1 MSEPYFKHPLALVE
15 SDAIGAGT
23 RIWAWAHVMKGA
35 RLGADCN
42 IGEHCFIEQGV
53 VLGDRVTVK
62 NGVSI
67 WDGVTA
73 EDDVFFGPNAVLTN
87 DLRPRSKVRRE
98 ACVPT
103 LIKQG
108 ATIGA
113 NATVLCGVTIE
124 RYGMVGAGAVVTRDV
139 PPHALV
145 IGSPARI
152 VGFVCRCGARLG
164 EDRVTVSCADCGTGY
179 DLTGKGAAER
189 STKYDPAPPAE
200 RQERRD

>member
-1 MSEPYFKHPLALVE
+1 MSETIFKHPLALVE
-15 SDAIGAGT
+15 SDAIGTGT
-23 RIWAWAHVMKGA
+23 RVWAWAHIMKGA

-42 IGEHCFIEQGV
+42 IGEHCFVEQGA

-98 ACVPT
+98 AYVPT

-108 ATIGA
+108 ASIGA
-113 NATVLCGVTIE
+113 SATILCGVTIGS
-124 RYGMVGAGAVVTRDV
+124 YAMVGAGAVVTKDV

-145 IGSPARI
+145 LGNPAR
-152 VGFVCRCGARLG
+152 VAGLVCRCGARLG
-164 EDRVTVSCADCGTGY
+164 DDRVTMSCAECGTGY
-179 DLTGKGAAER
+179 DRAGEGAAER
-189 STKYDPAPPAE
+189 SP
-200 RQERRD
+200 